1 MEKVNII
8 YVKDR
13 QKWREWLEKN
23 FETEKEV
30 WFTYPVKA
38 SGEASVLYND
48 AVEEALCFGWI
59 DSTIKHLDP
68 THRIQRFTPRNPKST
83 FSQPNIER
91 LKWLGSMGLIHPK
104 IRPSVKKLITSEF
117 VFPKDIMGAING
129 DETVRGNYEKFSEP
143 YKRIR
148 VAYIDAARDR
158 PDEFKKRLDNFIC
171 KTRENKLI
179 TGYGGIDKYYKTR
192 ENMISS
198 ILIHPEELTKKW
210 IERAKRLGYDAL
222 ALHPRGGKRAHETL
236 AEMLGWLKTPE
247 YCSLIDY
254 AKSIGLKIEYEF
266 HAMGYLLPRELFSA
280 HPEYFRMNDNG
291 ERTPDS
297 NFCVSNA
304 NAMKIVKENAKALAE
319 ALYGSTDNFYFW
331 ADDLRG
337 ATCQCEKCRKLTPS
351 DKNLIIMNEMLSA
364 VREAI
369 PTAKMAYLAY
379 QDTLDAPTNI
389 KPAEGIFLEYAPIDR
404 DMTRPYA
411 EQGEGVAPSIEKLV
425 SFFGK
430 SGSKVLEYWMDN
442 SMFSN
447 WQKPP
452 KKYEPRRDVIASDLK
467 FYGSLGFERVSSFAC
482 FLGDDYEALY
492 GQPDIVSL

>member
-1 MEKVNII
+1 
-8 YVKDR
+8 
-13 QKWREWLEKN
+13 
-23 FETEKEV
+23 
-30 WFTYPVKA
+30 
-38 SGEASVLYND
+38 
-48 AVEEALCFGWI
+48 
-59 DSTIKHLDP
+59 
-68 THRIQRFTPRNPKST
+68 
-83 FSQPNIER
+83 
-91 LKWLGSMGLIHPK
+91 
-104 IRPSVKKLITSEF
+104 
-117 VFPKDIMGAING
+117 
-129 DETVRGNYEKFSEP
+129 
-143 YKRIR
+143 
-148 VAYIDAARDR
+148 
-158 PDEFKKRLDNFIC
+158 
-171 KTRENKLI
+171 
-179 TGYGGIDKYYKTR
+179 
-192 ENMISS
+192 MISS

-222 ALHPRGGKRAHETL
+222 ALHPRGGKRASETL
-236 AEMLGWLKTPE
+236 AEMLGWLKTPDFRL
-247 YCSLIDY
+247 LIDY
-254 AKSIGLKIEYEF
+254 AKGLGLKIEYEF
-266 HAMGYLLPRELFSA
+266 HAMGYLLPRELFPL
-280 HPEYFRMNDNG
+280 HPEYFRMNDEG

-304 NAMKIVKENAKALAE
+304 DAMKIVKQNAKNLAE

-369 PTAKMAYLAY
+369 PSAKMAYLAY

-389 KPAEGIFLEYAPIDR
+389 APADGIFLEYAPIDR

-411 EQGEGVAPSIEKLV
+411 EQGENVAPSIEKLV
-425 SFFGK
+425 SFFGR

-452 KKYEPRRDVIASDLK
+452 KKYEPRRDVIAADLK
-467 FYGSLGFERVSSFAC
+467 FYGSLEFERVSSFAC

-492 GQPDIVSL
+492 GEPDVVSL